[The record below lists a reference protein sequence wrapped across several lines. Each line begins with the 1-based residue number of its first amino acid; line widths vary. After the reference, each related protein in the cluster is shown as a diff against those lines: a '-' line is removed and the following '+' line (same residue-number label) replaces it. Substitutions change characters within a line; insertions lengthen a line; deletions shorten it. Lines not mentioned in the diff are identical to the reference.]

1 MRNINFIMSLKYLN
15 FLIIL
20 LIHILPIKV
29 FSTEKSNNL
38 NFNTKNEF
46 NSVKQLKSEYIL
58 GSGDYL
64 NIYFKGLN
72 LFTNTY
78 MISLEGYLMLPELG
92 DFYASGLTL
101 VELKNELIEKYK
113 EYMIDPSL
121 EITIRAYRPV
131 SVYIS
136 GEVKNPGLYTINY
149 LQSDDQISKP
159 NQTTVDRNIV
169 KNLPQYQLTS
179 SVYPKIFDSIK
190 GAMGVTN
197 NADLSN
203 ILVIRENSKTQGGG
217 KIKANVDLLSMLLN
231 GDQTQNIR
239 IFDGDNIII
248 PKSNKVIKEQ
258 ILAINKTNI
267 SPEKIIVYVNGNVEN
282 SGPATLKKG
291 SSLIQAIASTGG
303 KKLMSGKVEFIRFN
317 DNGTTIRRKFRYNQN
332 AEINSTMN
340 PILMDGDI
348 INVNRTILGATTEV
362 LSEISNPI
370 FSGFGIYSIFS
381 D

>member
-332 AEINSTMN
+332 ATMN